1 MGQSWWGRVDGA
13 EWVGLMYSFLPIS
26 FDYEECG
33 HAPANLVKV
42 LV

>member
-1 MGQSWWGRVDGA
+1 MGGA
-13 EWVGLMYSFLPIS
+13 YVFIYIMYAFLPIS